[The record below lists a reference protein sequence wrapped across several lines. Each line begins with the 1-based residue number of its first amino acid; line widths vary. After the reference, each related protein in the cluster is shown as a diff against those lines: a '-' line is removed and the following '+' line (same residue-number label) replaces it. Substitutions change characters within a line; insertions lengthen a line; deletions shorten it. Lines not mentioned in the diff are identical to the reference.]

1 MKEKGCET
9 KKSRWPESERRLP
22 VGPKGK
28 PSQKTWCA
36 PASQV
41 HLPFSVSDE
50 HGVQIE
56 FYAHLF
62 SQVHMA
68 CTIARRVSGSERSEL
83 LPRIH
88 AMLMSRPPDSC
99 QNPSSY
105 SNGCRSPAAASSD
118 GLEKNDS
125 LQPASEGVR
134 GLLRSRS
141 SGSIAQQQ
149 RQAGTTSKDDFY
161 SHPSALL
168 ISARQE
174 SAGQRTRSSSANPA
188 SPDQG
193 ALEEGRRKR
202 KEGEKKRE
210 SGKEKKERG
219 LEAGARA
226 CSQNADMVRAGRTG
240 NHSVVPNR
248 PQGTKEERAES
259 SVSIML

>member
-1 MKEKGCET
+1 
-9 KKSRWPESERRLP
+9 
-22 VGPKGK
+22 
-28 PSQKTWCA
+28 
-36 PASQV
+36 
-41 HLPFSVSDE
+41 VSLRST
-50 HGVQIE
+50 GVQIE
-56 FYAHLF
+56 FYVHLF

-88 AMLMSRPPDSC
+88 AMLMSHPPDSC

-105 SNGCRSPAAASSD
+105 SNGCRSPAAAYSD
-118 GLEKNDS
+118 RLQKKDS
-125 LQPASEGVR
+125 LP
-134 GLLRSRS
+134 
-141 SGSIAQQQ
+141 
-149 RQAGTTSKDDFY
+149 QAGTTSKDDFH

-168 ISARQE
+168 ISAKE

-188 SPDQG
+188 SPGQG